1 MLPPA
6 LRSSADHAAHG
17 DVLTELEAFLDA
29 GIDGFFTDQPDLGR
43 VAVDDAHAVAEA
55 A

>member
-29 GIDGFFTDQPDLGR
+29 GIDGFSTDQPDLGR
-43 VAVDDAHAVAEA
+43 VAVDAHAVAEA